1 MEEDELV
8 SINEISERYE
18 EDDLELSTD
27 LELTCNI
34 SICKMEEDDG
44 SLSGNSVMLSV
55 LVADEYVTFGYLI
68 PPDEEEGWTPEG
80 LAQLLQLNP
89 KKRIW
94 SVERRTTN
102 AEMNEAIEKATRE
115 GKLPPD
121 YYDEEDDEES

>member
-1 MEEDELV
+1 MEEDESV

-27 LELTCNI
+27 LELTCNV
-34 SICKMEEDDG
+34 SICKVEEEDG

-55 LVADEYVTFGYLI
+55 LIDDEYVTFGYLV

-80 LAQLLQLNP
+80 LAQLLQVNTN
-89 KKRIW
+89 KRIW
-94 SVERRTTN
+94 SVEKRTTN
-102 AEMNEAIEKATRE
+102 AEMNEAIEKAVRE

-121 YYDEEDDEES
+121 FDDEEDDEV